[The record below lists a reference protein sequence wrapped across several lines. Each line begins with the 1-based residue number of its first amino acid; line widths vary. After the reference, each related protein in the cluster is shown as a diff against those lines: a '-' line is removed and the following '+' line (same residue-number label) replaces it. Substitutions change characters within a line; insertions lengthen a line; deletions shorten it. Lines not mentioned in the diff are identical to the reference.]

1 MSNMKVSLLVTALSV
16 AGLGAAVVYSGAPAQ
31 TDPVIQVA
39 APEIQRMEVGVV
51 ATRSTLEQAVVISS
65 SEVKSRNELS
75 LTAEVTGR
83 IQFLT
88 PEFDSGNK
96 VEKGTVLVKVDDAS
110 YRQSLAA
117 AKTALAN
124 ASVSLLEAKRETTQA
139 EKEWNLSGLKGEP
152 DSPLVLKKPQLAA
165 AQASYDEAQAT
176 VSRAQ
181 RDLDNT
187 RVVVPF
193 DAYIISRDVSEGS
206 VIQNG
211 TALGELYSLD
221 QVEVTL
227 PLSARQWQLLP
238 EDMSS
243 IQVSLKDQ
251 ETGYIWQAAVSRI
264 EQHLNSEN
272 RQRSL
277 VVSVS
282 QPFSQQQVLYPGS
295 FVTATVSGKAMD
307 NVMAIPASALTAKKQ
322 IWTVNDNG
330 NLSSEPV
337 EVAFYRGDTAYV
349 LNDSREVRQVVVR
362 PLNSFSNGQKV
373 LAVPELRQSALLSE
387 ELLSAGVVGQ

>member
-16 AGLGAAVVYSGAPAQ
+16 AGLGAAMVYSGS
-31 TDPVIQVA
+31 PVQAEPVAKVA
-39 APEIQRMEVGVV
+39 APEVQRMEVGVV
-51 ATRSTLEQAVVISS
+51 TTSSALEQAVVISS
-65 SEVKSRNELS
+65 SEVRARNELS

-83 IQFLT
+83 IQSLT
-88 PEFDSGNK
+88 PEFDSGTK
-96 VEKGTVLVKVDDAS
+96 VEKGTVLVQVDDVS
-110 YRQSLAA
+110 YRKNLAT

-124 ASVSLLEAKRETTQA
+124 ANVSLLEAKREANQA
-139 EKEWNLSGLKGEP
+139 EKEWKLSGLQGEP
-152 DSPLVLKKPQLAA
+152 DSPLVLKQPQLAA
-165 AQASYDEAQAT
+165 AQASYDEALAT
-176 VSRAQ
+176 VTSAQ

-193 DAYIISRDVSEGS
+193 DAYIISRNVSEGS
-206 VIQNG
+206 VIQSG
-211 TALGELYSLD
+211 AVLGEIYSLD

-238 EDMSS
+238 EDTSS
-243 IQVSLKDQ
+243 IKVSLKDQ
-251 ETGYIWQAAVSRI
+251 ETGYIWQATVSRI
-264 EQHLNSEN
+264 EQHMNSEN

-295 FVTATVSGKAMD
+295 FVTATVSGKSLD
-307 NVMAIPASALTAKKQ
+307 NVMAIPASALTSKKQ

-330 NLSSEPV
+330 QLSSESV
-337 EVAFYRGDTAYV
+337 DVAFYRGDMAYV
-349 LNDSREVRQVVVR
+349 FNDTDKARQVVVR

-373 LAVPELRQSALLSE
+373 LAVPEFGQS
-387 ELLSAGVVGQ
+387 ELLSAGVSQ